1 MRESLG
7 QVDQMRQHF
16 VQNVSHEIKTPLTH
30 IHHLLSELQQT
41 SDNTLRQQYIN
52 DIYTITTQLSGLTTE
67 LLLLSELDN
76 HQHLLFDDKI
86 QVDQLIKDIIRHE
99 QFAADEKSLII
110 LADLESI
117 NFLGN
122 QRLLHQA
129 LSNLLINAIKYTDV
143 GGAIDIALQ
152 HSHNNIILQ

>member
-1 MRESLG
+1 
-7 QVDQMRQHF
+7 
-16 VQNVSHEIKTPLTH
+16 
-30 IHHLLSELQQT
+30 
-41 SDNTLRQQYIN
+41 RQQYIN

-86 QVDQLIKDIIRHE
+86 QVNQLIKDIIRHE

-122 QRLLHQA
+122 QRLL
-129 LSNLLINAIKYTDV
+129 
-143 GGAIDIALQ
+143 
-152 HSHNNIILQ
+152 

>member
-1 MRESLG
+1 MIS
-7 QVDQMRQHF
+7 
-16 VQNVSHEIKTPLTH
+16 IP
-30 IHHLLSELQQT
+30 
-41 SDNTLRQQYIN
+41 
-52 DIYTITTQLSGLTTE
+52 ITTQLSGLTTE

-86 QVDQLIKDIIRHE
+86 QVNQLIKDIIRHE

-129 LSNLLINAIKYTDV
+129 LSNLLINAI
-143 GGAIDIALQ
+143 
-152 HSHNNIILQ
+152 NIQMLVVPLTSLCNIVTTTSFYNK

>member
-1 MRESLG
+1 MIRFKSINSL
-7 QVDQMRQHF
+7 
-16 VQNVSHEIKTPLTH
+16 
-30 IHHLLSELQQT
+30 
-41 SDNTLRQQYIN
+41 
-52 DIYTITTQLSGLTTE
+52 
-67 LLLLSELDN
+67 
-76 HQHLLFDDKI
+76 
-86 QVDQLIKDIIRHE
+86 KDIIRHE

-152 HSHNNIILQ
+152 HSHNNIIFTISNDGSPISP